1 MEKGIRAAI
10 DYLKEVYPLD
20 MVPDMLYKKAGITGL
35 VSSLSHGLRRAERR
49 GEVTVIY
56 HSANSG
62 QDVAFYRANPGYKAP
77 KKAKKA
83 TWYFYTIKGS
93 VIPSGLFPS
102 LENLKMALNNNHCQV
117 KIWAGSYSRPIL
129 IDTIYP

>member
-77 KKAKKA
+77 PPSFY
-83 TWYFYTIKGS
+83 WYTLRQCPIASPVFHSIAELRRDMHYTKG
-93 VIPSGLFPS
+93 
-102 LENLKMALNNNHCQV
+102 CR
-117 KIWAGSYSRPIL
+117 IWTGDHSKPIL
-129 IDTIYP
+129 WEDGE